1 MELTESN
8 MPEEEVIEEK
18 SILDISLETAIRII
32 QKNERG
38 RQGIQRS
45 YLAKH
50 LKKLD
55 LKKHEKQRRL
65 QEGTEIAEE
74 TEREDAILVI

>member
-1 MELTESN
+1 MSKFILEFNEN
-8 MPEEEVIEEK
+8 PMPEEEVLEEK
-18 SILDISLETAIRII
+18 SILDITLETAIRII

-55 LKKHEKQRRL
+55 FKKHEKQRRL
-65 QEGTEIAEE
+65 
-74 TEREDAILVI
+74 

>member
-32 QKNERG
+32 QKNE
-38 RQGIQRS
+38 GI
-45 YLAKH
+45 
-50 LKKLD
+50 KKFLTISI
-55 LKKHEKQRRL
+55 KK
-65 QEGTEIAEE
+65 
-74 TEREDAILVI
+74 ILND